1 MSSQTSRK
9 LQLSHRPGFTL
20 IELLVVIAIIAIL
33 IALIMPAVQQAREAA
48 RRMQNRNNL
57 KQIGIALHNYHGT
70 ADMFPPGWVGVTGTR
85 PDVEGRSGFGWGTFI
100 LPMLE
105 QRPLYQRIDFSGS
118 ILSVSNSIARST
130 YLPLFRNPS
139 DSAPNFWRIRD
150 ESTGVVLASLPT
162 ANYAGCF
169 GNGGLDDCEGLAAGR
184 TCRGN
189 GIFYHNSSTRFRDIT
204 DGTSNTFLVGGR
216 RTRLDRNPEWHT
228 TWVGVVPGGQEAIA
242 RVLGVAEHNPGSP
255 LTHQD
260 DFSSP
265 HIGGV
270 AFLFGDG
277 RVRFI
282 SKNINHGVFQGLATR
297 SGNEPTGEF

>member
-1 MSSQTSRK
+1 MSTQVSLMLR
-9 LQLSHRPGFTL
+9 LPRRRGFTL

-33 IALIMPAVQQAREAA
+33 IALILPAVQQAREAA
-48 RRMQNRNNL
+48 RRTQNRNNF
-57 KQIGIALHNYHGT
+57 KQIGLALHNYHELAKT
-70 ADMFPPGWVGVTGTR
+70 FPPSWIGVNGTR
-85 PDVEGRSGFGWGTFI
+85 PDVEGRSGLGWATFI

-105 QRPLYQRIDFSGS
+105 QRPLYDRLDFSGS
-118 ILSVSNSIARST
+118 IISPSNSIARST
-130 YLPLFRNPS
+130 YLPVFRNPS
-139 DSAPNFWRIRD
+139 DSAPNFWQIRD

-169 GNGGLDDCEGLAAGR
+169 GSDGLDDCEGLAAGR

-189 GIFYHNSSTRFRDIT
+189 GIFYHNSSTRFRDIR
-204 DGTSNTFLVGGR
+204 DGSSNTFLVGGR

-228 TWVGVVPGGQEAIA
+228 TWVGVIPGGQEVIA

-270 AFLFGDG
+270 FFLFADG

-282 SKNINHGVFQGLATR
+282 SENINHWISQALATR
-297 SGNEPTGEF
+297 AKGEVIGEF